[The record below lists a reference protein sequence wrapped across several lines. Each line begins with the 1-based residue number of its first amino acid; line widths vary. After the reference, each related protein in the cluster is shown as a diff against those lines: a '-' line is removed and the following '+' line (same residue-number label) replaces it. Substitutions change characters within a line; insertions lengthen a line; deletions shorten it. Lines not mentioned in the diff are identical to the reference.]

1 MVWNRQS
8 LETSRRVKEM
18 INDFR
23 LLAALWLA
31 LCNLPLLAQNLD
43 DEAQKAAISTISL
56 TTTDAYKAAAYLSEI
71 LDTED
76 LDVTT
81 SSLTNTQRWIRLSN
95 NAIELRFTTALNIDE
110 LKLHYT
116 RIKRF
121 DLNMTIYTD
130 WMDTHAAIR
139 LESLDPV
146 LERLISQSKNFLG
159 PFKKEDGVYQIVVS
173 IPGADYLR
181 FESLTKPDKIF
192 KSEIISWQQLM
203 DKSRHYGSN
212 IVDKSSSYGG
222 KEGDPFDDTKHLV
235 ASDTISY
242 VYAEW
247 YGWITKFKIGYHSG
261 LEIEHGQN
269 PGKISRHYELE
280 TDELII
286 NATICQATILKP
298 TKVSALI
305 LTSNHGRKFEFGETN
320 RKHDC
325 HWVRIPPKSFIAG
338 FFGRSGEEIDQ
349 LGVIYS
355 PIFQEASVSD

>member
-1 MVWNRQS
+1 MSLYFKLLIVWMLLGNSHQVIGQS
-8 LETSRRVKEM
+8 VENELQTPS
-18 INDFR
+18 
-23 LLAALWLA
+23 
-31 LCNLPLLAQNLD
+31 
-43 DEAQKAAISTISL
+43 ISTISL
-56 TTTDAYKAAAYLSEI
+56 TTTDADKAVSYLNEI
-71 LDTED
+71 LDSEE
-76 LDVTT
+76 LDITT
-81 SSLTNTQRWIRLSN
+81 SSLTDRQRWIRLSN
-95 NAIELRFTTALNIDE
+95 NGLELRFTTALNSYE
-110 LKLHYT
+110 LNLHYA

-139 LESLDPV
+139 LDSLDTV
-146 LERLISQSKNFLG
+146 LEKLISQSKNFLG

-203 DKSRHYGSN
+203 EKSRHYGSN
-212 IVDKSSSYGG
+212 ILDKSSAYGG

-269 PGKISRHYELE
+269 PGKISRHFDLE

-286 NATICQATILKP
+286 SATICQATILKP
-298 TKVSALI
+298 TKVSAMI

-325 HWVRIPPKSFIAG
+325 HWVQIPPKSFVAG

-355 PIFQEASVSD
+355 PIFQEASVPD

>member
-1 MVWNRQS
+1 MSLYFKLLIVWMLLGNSHQVIGQS
-8 LETSRRVKEM
+8 VENELQTPS
-18 INDFR
+18 
-23 LLAALWLA
+23 
-31 LCNLPLLAQNLD
+31 
-43 DEAQKAAISTISL
+43 ISTISL
-56 TTTDAYKAAAYLSEI
+56 TTTDADKAVSYLNEI
-71 LDTED
+71 LDSEE
-76 LDVTT
+76 LDITT
-81 SSLTNTQRWIRLSN
+81 SSLTDQQRWIRLSN
-95 NAIELRFTTALNIDE
+95 NGLELRFTTALNSYE
-110 LKLHYT
+110 LNLHYA

-212 IVDKSSSYGG
+212 ILDKSSSYGG

-269 PGKISRHYELE
+269 PGKISRHFDLE

-286 NATICQATILKP
+286 SATICQATILKP
-298 TKVSALI
+298 TKVSAMI

-325 HWVRIPPKSFIAG
+325 HWVQIPPKSFVAG

-355 PIFQEASVSD
+355 PIFQEASVPD